1 MHTQIGE
8 GGGVRS
14 KGGKSKI
21 KSQKGLARKWFDR
34 LTIRE
39 QSRGKA
45 QNAQKGEKNWV
56 EKCDC
61 EEDSIR
67 YNLPKVC
74 GIPFVVGN
82 CGFGLR
88 VAAPVR

>member
-34 LTIRE
+34 LTIRSKVE
-39 QSRGKA
+39 GRRKRDEKIG
-45 QNAQKGEKNWV
+45 QK
-56 EKCDC
+56 KCDWG
-61 EEDSIR
+61 DFAGGRIGRSQDGAGGGMLASLQKWSKLR
-67 YNLPKVC
+67 YT
-74 GIPFVVGN
+74 
-82 CGFGLR
+82 
-88 VAAPVR
+88 